1 MNKTEQLDFLIRFLS
16 AGTEIPPTIKG
27 FALRCPHSLG
37 HVRAST
43 AATSLRSSIDD
54 KWRLFR
60 SLVNVREP
68 ASITDDFLAVQ
79 NNLLQSMI
87 EEKGITDVNN
97 LKPMRNNLYL
107 WRGDITTLKIGAI
120 VNAANSAMLG
130 CFIPCHACI
139 DNAIHTFAGV
149 QLRLECANVMRKQGH
164 TEPAGTAKITPA
176 FNLPCNYILH
186 TVGPII
192 RDTVRNE
199 DKKLL
204 AGCYRSCLSLAEEHK
219 IESVA
224 FCCISTGEF
233 HFPNEEAAQVAVN
246 TVSDFLK
253 TNKYIIKV
261 VFNVFKEQD
270 EIIYR
275 RLLG

>member
-16 AGTEIPPTIKG
+16 PETKIPQITG
-27 FALRCPHSLG
+27 
-37 HVRAST
+37 
-43 AATSLRSSIDD
+43 D

-68 ASITDDFLAVQ
+68 APITDDFLAVQ

-97 LKPMRNNLYL
+97 LEPMRDNLYL
-107 WRGDITTLKIGAI
+107 WRGDITTLKTGAI

-130 CFIPCHACI
+130 CFMPCHACI

-149 QLRLECANVMRKQGH
+149 QLRLECANIMQKQGH
-164 TEPAGTAKITPA
+164 AEPIGTAKITPA

-192 RDTVRNE
+192 RDAVRNE

-204 AGCYRSCLSLAEEHK
+204 AGCYRSCLSLAEEHT

-233 HFPNEEAAQVAVN
+233 HFPNEEAAQVAVT

-253 TNKYIIKV
+253 TSKQIKKV